1 MNYAAWTLK
10 EAPPVF
16 QVYMIYASINVMN
29 NDELE
34 TQSLQEVTHSTAA
47 FGANEMAMNRPN
59 VEVLASPVKKRRKS
73 KVWEAFTITKSMD
86 GKEWAICKH
95 CGKKYARSRKK
106 ETSNLLKHMEK
117 CPSRKND
124 EDQEKLSDETT
135 TTITTLVVNDKGW
148 NHLDDK
154 IATDKE
160 RNRLDVARMIIS
172 HRCPWS
178 MVEQDISKTFLN
190 TMQPTSTFQS
200 QSTLKADILH
210 VYKEEKDKFCQS
222 LTEISGRFSLTINLL
237 GNDTT
242 YRSICLITLHF
253 IDNDW
258 QLKKKILAFKKLS
271 FWDDSWDKSRAFKRM
286 LLDWNIDKSIC
297 CITAQ
302 NIVEEDC
309 IVTEIRKWLTYKDYV
324 SPLRV
329 LDCGCFV
336 HILNLLVDDG
346 LWEVEDIFQK
356 IMKCNSYIF
365 STPDNERKFR
375 IAVDYARSEGMKV
388 ISEEVPVNST
398 CSIQSLEKVLGF
410 REVFFLLQVVDSD
423 FSLNPLQEEW
433 EKITRVY
440 NCLKVLAE
448 VGHNISGS
456 RGLLT
461 MNVFFPKVCSIYKNL
476 IQWGKSDSSD
486 IHSMADKLKMR
497 FKMYWSKCHLVLA
510 IAVILDPRF
519 KFDIVESWYKEIYGQ
534 DAEEHGE
541 RIQAD
546 LKKVYNEYAG
556 GFKNSTTSSA
566 DASTLF
572 TDYVMLDHLGMPLT
586 PSHGSD
592 TDSGNSQKSE
602 LERYLEEPKFRS
614 VEEFDILGWWCVNT
628 PNFPTLANMARDFL
642 AIPVTAALANPTF
655 ISDVL
660 KIDPISSDLDSEIME
675 ALICVPNWLQM
686 PPKTENYIK

>member
-1 MNYAAWTLK
+1 MNYAAWTVK

-34 TQSLQEVTHSTAA
+34 TQSLQEVTHCTAA
-47 FGANEMAMNRPN
+47 FGANEMAVNRPN
-59 VEVLASPVKKRRKS
+59 VEVLASPVTKRRKLVS
-73 KVWEAFTITKSMD
+73 RVWEAFTTTKSMD

-95 CGKKYARSRKK
+95 CSKKYAR
-106 ETSNLLKHMEK
+106 
-117 CPSRKND
+117 
-124 EDQEKLSDETT
+124 
-135 TTITTLVVNDKGW
+135 
-148 NHLDDK
+148 
-154 IATDKE
+154 
-160 RNRLDVARMIIS
+160 

-178 MVEQDISKTFLN
+178 MVEQDISKKFLN
-190 TMQPTSTFQS
+190 TLQPTSTFQS

-210 VYKEEKDKFCQS
+210 VYKEEKEKFCQS

-271 FWDDSWDKSRAFKRM
+271 FWDGSWDKSRAFKRM
-286 LLDWNIDKSIC
+286 LLDWNIDKNIC

-309 IVTEIRKWLTYKDYV
+309 LVTEIRKWLTYKDYV
-324 SPLRV
+324 SRLRV

-336 HILNLLVDDG
+336 HFLNLLVEDG
-346 LWEVEDIFQK
+346 LQEVEDIFQK

-365 STPDNERKFR
+365 CTPDNERKFR
-375 IAVDYARSEGMKV
+375 IAVDYARSEGMNV

-423 FSLNPLQEEW
+423 FSLNPLEEEW

-476 IQWGKSDSSD
+476 IQWGKCDSSD
-486 IHSMADKLKMR
+486 IHSMADKLKR
-497 FKMYWSKCHLVLA
+497 RLEMYWSKCRLVLA

-556 GFKNSTTSSA
+556 SFKNSTTSSA

-592 TDSGNSQKSE
+592 TDSGKSQKSE

-628 PNFPTLANMARDFL
+628 PNFPTLANMAPDFV

-675 ALICVPNWLQM
+675 ALICVPDWLQM
-686 PPKTENYIK
+686 PPKTENDIK

>member
-1 MNYAAWTLK
+1 
-10 EAPPVF
+10 
-16 QVYMIYASINVMN
+16 
-29 NDELE
+29 
-34 TQSLQEVTHSTAA
+34 
-47 FGANEMAMNRPN
+47 MAVNRPH
-59 VEVLASPVKKRRKS
+59 VEVLASPVTKRRKLVS
-73 KVWEAFTITKSMD
+73 KVWEAFTTNKSMD
-86 GKEWAICKH
+86 GKEWANCKH
-95 CGKKYARSRKK
+95 CSKKYARSSKK

-124 EDQEKLSDETT
+124 EDQEKHSDETT
-135 TTITTLVVNDKGW
+135 ATITTPVVNDNKIASDKEW
-148 NHLDDK
+148 NQLDDK

-160 RNRLDVARMIIS
+160 WNRLDVARMIIR

-178 MVEQDISKTFLN
+178 MVEQDISKPFLN
-190 TMQPTSTFQS
+190 TLLPTSTFQS

-210 VYKEEKDKFCQS
+210 VYKEEKEKFSRS
-222 LTEISGRFSLTINLL
+222 LTEISGRFSLTINFL
-237 GNDTT
+237 GRDAAF
-242 YRSICLITLHF
+242 RSICLIILHF

-258 QLKKKILAFKKLS
+258 QPKKKILAFKKLG
-271 FWDDSWDKSRAFKRM
+271 FWDGYWNKSRAFKSM
-286 LLDWNIDKSIC
+286 LLDWNIDKNIC

-302 NIVEEDC
+302 NMEEEDN
-309 IVTEIRKWLTYKDYV
+309 IVREIRKWPTYKDSV
-324 SPLRV
+324 STLRV

-336 HILNLLVDDG
+336 HFLNLLVEEG
-346 LWEVEDIFQK
+346 LLEVKDIFQK
-356 IMKCNSYIF
+356 ILMCNSYIF
-365 STPDNERKFR
+365 STPDNDRKFR
-375 IAVDYARSEGMKV
+375 IAVDHARSQGKEV
-388 ISEEVPVNST
+388 ISEEVPVSST
-398 CSIQSLEKVLGF
+398 YSTQMLDKALRF
-410 REVFFLLQVVDSD
+410 REAFRLLQVIDPD
-423 FSLNPLQEEW
+423 FSLNPLEEEW
-433 EKITRVY
+433 EKITRVH

-448 VGHNISGS
+448 VGHSISGS

-461 MNVFFPKVCSIYKNL
+461 TNVFFPKVCSIYKNL
-476 IQWGKSDSSD
+476 IQWGKSDSSSD
-486 IHSMADKLKMR
+486 IRLMAYKLKM
-497 FKMYWSKCHLVLA
+497 KLEVYWSKCHLVLA

-534 DAEEHGE
+534 DADKHRK
-541 RIQAD
+541 RIQD
-546 LKKVYNEYAG
+546 ILKVVYDEYAG

-572 TDYVMLDHLGMPLT
+572 PDYVMLDHLGMSLT

-592 TDSGNSQKSE
+592 SDSGKSQKSQ

-675 ALICVPNWLQM
+675 ALICLPDWLQI
-686 PPKTENYIK
+686 PPKTEANERGSTVSAQVGQLIPHSANQHSRMALRFSGPIQTIENEFLRP